1 MGGEDQCYLR
11 SCTCVYVGEGEGVN
25 VASVHICM
33 LCWGINITC
42 VHVHVYVLR
51 GNVAAVHI
59 NVYVLG
65 GNVANVHINVYVLE
79 KEGTML
85 PLLVSMCIY

>member
-1 MGGEDQCYLR
+1 MLPQIMYMCMRWRG
-11 SCTCVYVGEGEGVN
+11 GVN
-25 VASVHICM
+25 VASVHICI